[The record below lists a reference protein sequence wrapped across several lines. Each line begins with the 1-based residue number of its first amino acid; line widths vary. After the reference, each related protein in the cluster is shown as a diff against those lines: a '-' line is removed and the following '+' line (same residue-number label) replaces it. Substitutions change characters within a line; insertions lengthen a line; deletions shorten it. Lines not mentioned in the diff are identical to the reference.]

1 MSNSENN
8 SQRSNEE
15 KKFKLLSPKIDVVF
29 QALFGEVG
37 NERITKKF
45 LENIMNRKIES
56 IDLNQNPILRREL
69 KDDKIGVLDII
80 AKLDNKENCNVE
92 MQIID
97 KKNIVERI
105 LFYWSKLYI
114 RSIKRGI
121 DYDKLEKT
129 IVILITDFEI
139 KSLKEVPGLSKWQLR
154 EETNRAQILTEKLEL
169 YIIQLPRKG
178 NIKNEELKEWLSFI
192 ENPKDMEVIEAMKKI
207 EELKE
212 AGEKLNKIS
221 EDEKM
226 QRIAELREKAIMD
239 EKAIYARGVDVGKE
253 EGIKQGIEQ
262 GKEQGQKDKQREIA
276 KKMLKEKIDIGI
288 IIKVTGLSGEEL
300 KKINS

>member
-1 MSNSENN
+1 
-8 SQRSNEE
+8 
-15 KKFKLLSPKIDVVF
+15 
-29 QALFGEVG
+29 
-37 NERITKKF
+37 
-45 LENIMNRKIES
+45 
-56 IDLNQNPILRREL
+56 
-69 KDDKIGVLDII
+69 
-80 AKLDNKENCNVE
+80 

-139 KSLKEVPGLSKWQLR
+139 ETLKEVPGLSKWQLR

-192 ENPKDMEVIEAMKKI
+192 ENPKDMEVKEAMKKI

-253 EGIKQGIEQ
+253 EGI
-262 GKEQGQKDKQREIA
+262 EQGQKDKQREIA
-276 KKMLKEKIDIGI
+276 KKMLKENEDIEKI
-288 IIKVTGLSGEEL
+288 KLYTGLSKEE
-300 KKINS
+300 INAIKR

>member
-1 MSNSENN
+1 MEE
-8 SQRSNEE
+8 SQKSNEE

-114 RSIKRGI
+114 RSIKKGI

-139 KSLKEVPGLSKWQLR
+139 ENLKDVPALSKWQLR

-178 NIKNEELKEWLSFI
+178 NIKNKELKEWLSFI

-253 EGIKQGIEQ
+253 EGIKQGTEQGIKQ
-262 GKEQGQKDKQREIA
+262 GKEQGQKDKQIEIA
-276 KKMLKEKIDIGI
+276 KKMLEEKIDIET
-288 IIKVTGLSGEEL
+288 IIKVTGLSKEEL
-300 KKINS
+300 ENIS

>member
-1 MSNSENN
+1 MEE
-8 SQRSNEE
+8 SQKSNEE

-97 KKNIVERI
+97 KKNVVERI

-114 RSIKRGI
+114 RSIKKGI

-139 KSLKEVPGLSKWQLR
+139 ENLKDVPALSKWQLR

-178 NIKNEELKEWLSFI
+178 NIKNKELKEWLSFI

-262 GKEQGQKDKQREIA
+262 GQKDKQIEIA
-276 KKMLKEKIDIGI
+276 KKMLEENENIEKILLY
-288 IIKVTGLSGEEL
+288 TGLSKEEL
-300 KKINS
+300 KKIKNI